1 MGMVTVV
8 DETTAGE
15 RRGSWGLEIAEER
28 LALREVIRRRVFQ
41 EVAEYNASAHEVFR
55 GLVQPTDAE
64 RLLNGYR
71 MRTPRRIDAERQCA
85 LALDA
90 FARNGFVVL
99 VGDRQVEELD
109 DEVDLPLGTE
119 VVFLKLVPLVGG

>member
-1 MGMVTVV
+1 MGLVTFV

-41 EVAEYNASAHEVFR
+41 EVAEYNASQHEVFR

-64 RLLNGYR
+64 R
-71 MRTPRRIDAERQCA
+71 RTMKRA
-85 LALDA
+85 LWIFGIA
-90 FARNGFVVL
+90 FGLTIAWAAYAIY
-99 VGDRQVEELD
+99 
-109 DEVDLPLGTE
+109 LPLFPPPRGRLITA
-119 VVFLKLVPLVGG
+119 